1 MTVVWIENER
11 LISSVEAVAE
21 TSEEFMDR
29 YFNGE
34 EFSENEIRQAL
45 RVNVLDGSIVPVSMG
60 SCILAQGVYTLL
72 DDITKYFPSPDK
84 RSCAGINATTNEV
97 YF

>member
-1 MTVVWIENER
+1 MDMPDYSVPNLEKCREA
-11 LISSVEAVAE
+11 LIEAVAE

-45 RVNVLDGSIVPVSMG
+45 RVNVNDGSIIPVSMG

-72 DDITKYFPSPDK
+72 DDITKYFPSPDNLPDVFLH
-84 RSCAGINATTNEV
+84 S
-97 YF
+97 FS